1 MSRSGSVRA
10 AQCGTFYG
18 PVVFRA
24 MVVVGEGVINMVYW
38 YSEDFPFIAFDIRE
52 EESISSQD
60 ALAFSLEMPGQS
72 TKPHSSTNK
81 WAVK

>member
-1 MSRSGSVRA
+1 LKTGDWTAEDPCQDQAVFRG

-52 EESISSQD
+52 EESI
-60 ALAFSLEMPGQS
+60 
-72 TKPHSSTNK
+72 
-81 WAVK
+81 